1 MAFKTNEK
9 MKIVHKMT
17 WQYVSLMGGDGG
29 QVYRTQYRK

>member
-17 WQYVSLMGGDGG
+17 WQYVSVMRVEGADL
-29 QVYRTQYRK
+29 